1 MGTDFTATHWLTA
14 HGLVTIVAVLV
25 YVVTAHVRQ
34 QRRHPT
40 AAIAWVLFILLAPYL
55 ALPAF
60 LIFGS
65 RKLARPRARAPLS
78 PPNGASQEPWAIQTA
93 LALGQPLPASCAG
106 LRVHAD
112 GAAALQ
118 SLWRTIDEAQTTL
131 DVCTFIL
138 GRDALGAAVVQR
150 LAARAQAGVKVRLL
164 VDGLGHWMGGHAD
177 FEPLR
182 RAGAEV
188 ALFVPPLR
196 SPLKGRSNLRD
207 HRKMSI
213 ADAGLPSARLWC
225 GGRNLASEYFEG
237 TSSRP
242 AWRDLSFELRGEL
255 VRQAQGLFEHDWH
268 FAQGLRAVPNLPPS
282 APSMAMA
289 DERASHGAQLIAS
302 GPDQVD
308 DTLYAMLI
316 TAAYQARERIGMV
329 TPYFV
334 PDAAL
339 LLALCMAARRG
350 VRVDLVLPAR
360 SNHRLSDVARCR
372 ALRTLAAAGARIW
385 FTPQMQHA
393 KLVLVDDALAL
404 AGSANLDG
412 RSLFINYEL
421 MVAFHDAADIAA
433 FGAWFDA
440 ERSAATAQVPQPAGL
455 LRDIGEGLVL
465 WVGFQL

>member
-1 MGTDFTATHWLTA
+1 MGTDLSTAHWLTA
-14 HGLVTIVAVLV
+14 HGLITIVAVLV
-25 YVVTAHVRQ
+25 YVVTAHVLQ

-60 LIFGS
+60 LMFGS
-65 RKLARPRARAPLS
+65 RKLARPRARAALPA
-78 PPNGASQEPWAIQTA
+78 PIDRPGAPWAMQTA
-93 LALGQPLPASCAG
+93 LALGQPTPVRYTD

-112 GAAALQ
+112 GQDALQ
-118 SLWRTIDEAQTTL
+118 SLWRTLDEAEFSI

-150 LAARAQAGVKVRLL
+150 LAARAQAGVKVRLM
-164 VDGLGHWMGGHAD
+164 VDGLGRWMGGHPDLA
-177 FEPLR
+177 PLR
-182 RAGAEV
+182 RAGAQAV
-188 ALFVPPLR
+188 LFVPPLR
-196 SPLKGRSNLRD
+196 SPLKGRINLRD
-207 HRKMSI
+207 HRKMAI
-213 ADAGLPSARLWC
+213 ADAGRSSARLWC

-237 TSSRP
+237 TPDRP
-242 AWRDLSFELRGEL
+242 AWRDLSFDVGGEL
-255 VRQAQGLFEHDWH
+255 VQQAHALFEHDWH
-268 FAQGLRAVPNLPPS
+268 FAQGHRVTLAPAPDRAASV
-282 APSMAMA
+282 AM
-289 DERASHGAQLIAS
+289 DTGQGAQLIAS

-308 DTLYAMLI
+308 DTLYALLI
-316 TAAYQARERIGMV
+316 TAAYRARERIAMV

-372 ALRTLAAAGARIW
+372 ALRALAAAGGHVW

-421 MVAFHDAADIAA
+421 MVAFHDPIAIAA
-433 FGAWFDA
+433 FRDWFET
-440 ERSAATAQVPQPAGL
+440 ERLAAVVHIPQRAGL